1 MAQEEILEE
10 IKDTLSKMEK
20 NMDKVA
26 KIMEEND
33 KRPHSVR
40 VENTVKTRLIK

>member
-1 MAQEEILEE
+1 MSQEEILED

-40 VENTVKTRLIK
+40 VENIVKTKPVR